1 VYIVNAKLV
10 LSVPVRTGIA
20 SRTAAPNEIGVSLC
34 HATDNGYQSTTA
46 RLDSSAK
53 AVNAPQE
60 PTISRG
66 WKDRL
71 VRAITIKVI
80 RATTQAG
87 GAVRLCARCVAY
99 SACHAVTGQRS
110 NWVGYGEGRTRID
123 VEVRQVQDFEAVPAR
138 GLWGWQWV
146 GLWFGKPT
154 CKVQGRCRRER
165 TRVRNKGMAYQLEA
179 KRDRP
184 GASVQMSHAWF

>member
-1 VYIVNAKLV
+1 MYIVNAKPAF
-10 LSVPVRTGIA
+10 SVPVRTGIA
-20 SRTAAPNEIGVSLC
+20 SRAAAANEIGVSLC

-71 VRAITIKVI
+71 VRAIAIEVI

-87 GAVRLCARCVAY
+87 GTVRLCARRVAY
-99 SACHAVTGQRS
+99 KRMSRGHWSAKQL
-110 NWVGYGEGRTRID
+110 GRI
-123 VEVRQVQDFEAVPAR
+123 
-138 GLWGWQWV
+138 
-146 GLWFGKPT
+146 
-154 CKVQGRCRRER
+154 RER
-165 TRVRNKGMAYQLEA
+165 THE
-179 KRDRP
+179 DRCGSP
-184 GASVQMSHAWF
+184 TSAGL